1 MDGQLHE
8 SFKEACRARGLLQD
22 VREWLLCLQEA
33 AHFAMGYQ
41 LHRLFV
47 VILIHCSP
55 VDPHRVWDATK
66 HHLCDDLQHHLI
78 HTLHI
83 PQPTQEQVYDYGL
96 YLID

>member
-1 MDGQLHE
+1 
-8 SFKEACRARGLLQD
+8 
-22 VREWLLCLQEA
+22 
-33 AHFAMGYQ
+33 MGYQ
-41 LHRLFV
+41 LHCLFV

-55 VDPHRVWDATK
+55 VDPHRLWDATK

-96 YLID
+96 YLIDQELQKHGKSLQIFPTMPRP